1 MIGRP
6 RLHARLDGAVE
17 QRTITL
23 LQGLPRVG
31 RSRLIANWLER
42 RPDAAPY
49 CDPAKVAGLDTI
61 AVFDQF
67 DQAGVPAL
75 VSAVRASEAA
85 GGRTRFVVAPNDLS
99 TSFAIRDA
107 LTGAFEAIEITPL
120 QLDELD
126 DGAYR
131 LTPAMGPMAAA
142 ALFPMPEPLPACDP
156 ARHWLRGGFPESLA
170 ASTDELS
177 LAWRRQLIEPLLERD
192 YTRWGLPA
200 AFQLQE
206 LLRWLALRNSAEID
220 DNTTKFGKRAE
231 FNSAVHVLEKLG
243 LIRRLKNIAASKRTD
258 AELKDKLFARDT
270 GLLHAMLGIV
280 TREQLAQHKAIGASF
295 ESYAIEALI
304 ASGGAGCGAQFYR
317 FDNGQGEDEIDLIL
331 DLPSQ
336 GGGQIAIEFKVG
348 PNRRA
353 EPGFLRASA
362 QLGIDEQLV
371 VHSGP
376 DPVFDERIPR
386 LDLSSAMRRIAEMA
400 AV

>member
-1 MIGRP
+1 MNGRP
-6 RLHARLDGAVE
+6 RLQAHLDAAVKL
-17 QRTITL
+17 RTIII

-31 RSRLIANWLER
+31 RSRLIADWLER
-42 RPDAAPY
+42 RPDAAL
-49 CDPAKVAGLDTI
+49 CSNPAEVAGSDTI
-61 AVFDQF
+61 AVLDQF
-67 DQAGVPAL
+67 DQAMVPAL
-75 VSAVRASEAA
+75 VSAVRASERT

-107 LTGAFEAIEITPL
+107 LTGAFAAIEVTPL
-120 QLDELD
+120 HLDELD
-126 DGAYR
+126 DGANR
-131 LTPAMGPMAAA
+131 LSSAMGPLSAIAA
-142 ALFPMPEPLPACDP
+142 FPMSEPLPTP
-156 ARHWLRGGFPESLA
+156 NPMRHWLRGGFPESLA
-170 ASTDELS
+170 ATTDDFS

-200 AFQLQE
+200 AFQLRE

-220 DNTTKFGKRAE
+220 DNTNKFGKRAE

-243 LIRRLKNIAASKRTD
+243 LVRRLRNIVAFERAD
-258 AELKDKLFARDT
+258 AELKDKLFVRDT

-304 ASGGAGCGAQFYR
+304 ASAGEGCSAQFYR

-336 GGGQIAIEFKVG
+336 RRSQIAIEFKVG
-348 PNRRA
+348 PNKRA
-353 EPGFLRASA
+353 EPGFLRACT

-371 VHSGP
+371 VHSGT
-376 DPVFDERIPR
+376 DAVLDERIPR
-386 LDLSSAMRRIAEMA
+386 LDLRSAIRRIAEMA
-400 AV
+400 A